1 VIAGFLTL
9 GLLWQSVSPE
19 AVEHAKAGLEARQK
33 GNLTQAIAEF
43 RKVAQ
48 LAPDFDVGY
57 ANLGAALLEDHRYSD
72 AIEPLKKALSLNVS
86 LPNGEQML
94 GDALLSSGYVNEAL
108 PHLKKAGDKGALGIA
123 QLKLAQF
130 QEAIQ
135 NLTAALEK
143 HPNDATLLY
152 YLGQASGLLSKQAF
166 DTLESAHPDSEQA
179 HQSLAENY
187 VALRKLADAERE
199 YAAAVRARSDMPGLH
214 LAFGEMY
221 LVKPDLEKAEA
232 EFRMETKL
240 EPGDA
245 EAAYHLGDVL
255 LKEGKGAEAVIEL
268 KRADQ
273 LRQEMPETLYSLG
286 KAESLVGDNSGA
298 ELRWKKVIEL
308 EGKSDLAAQAHFG
321 LATLYRKQGKQAEAA
336 REMSE
341 YESLK
346 HGPQQP

>member
-1 VIAGFLTL
+1 
-9 GLLWQSVSPE
+9 
-19 AVEHAKAGLEARQK
+19 
-33 GNLTQAIAEF
+33 
-43 RKVAQ
+43 
-48 LAPDFDVGY
+48 
-57 ANLGAALLEDHRYSD
+57 
-72 AIEPLKKALSLNVS
+72 
-86 LPNGEQML
+86 
-94 GDALLSSGYVNEAL
+94 
-108 PHLKKAGDKGALGIA
+108 
-123 QLKLAQF
+123 
-130 QEAIQ
+130 
-135 NLTAALEK
+135 
-143 HPNDATLLY
+143 
-152 YLGQASGLLSKQAF
+152 
-166 DTLESAHPDSEQA
+166 
-179 HQSLAENY
+179 
-187 VALRKLADAERE
+187 
-199 YAAAVRARSDMPGLH
+199 MPGLH

-255 LKEGKGAEAVIEL
+255 LKEGKGTEAVIEL